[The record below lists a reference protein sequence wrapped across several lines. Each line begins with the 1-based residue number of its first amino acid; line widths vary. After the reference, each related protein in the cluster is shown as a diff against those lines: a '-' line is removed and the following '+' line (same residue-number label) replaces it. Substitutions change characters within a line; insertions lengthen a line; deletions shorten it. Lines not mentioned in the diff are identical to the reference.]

1 MPTDHQLEDLLLAKG
16 TLSLGYFWEDR
27 PYNAYHWVD
36 DNQQTLA
43 LYFNICDSTHI
54 SREQVAWRDL
64 TVDILITPDQRC
76 RVLDEDELPD
86 DLDRNLLAHI
96 NATRDLLCADPQQ
109 LVREFEASSR
119 TLLMEI

>member
-43 LYFNICDSTHI
+43 L
-54 SREQVAWRDL
+54 
-64 TVDILITPDQRC
+64 
-76 RVLDEDELPD
+76 
-86 DLDRNLLAHI
+86 
-96 NATRDLLCADPQQ
+96 
-109 LVREFEASSR
+109 
-119 TLLMEI
+119 